1 MDNATFDIGDDGDDR
16 TLMEEDDD
24 DGANPAALD
33 TIMARDDTI
42 NNFIL
47 FVLFILFVFV
57 YIYLEMM
64 MMMMCAATQQKLFD
78 SIQRESER
86 ESK

>member
-1 MDNATFDIGDDGDDR
+1 MMRGPLANGLASDTVDMDNATFDIGDDGDDR
-16 TLMEEDDD
+16 TLMEDDDDD

-57 YIYLEMM
+57 YIY
-64 MMMMCAATQQKLFD
+64 
-78 SIQRESER
+78 I
-86 ESK
+86 